1 MKRLGTESW
10 ELGFG
15 RGESSA
21 SAKAR
26 SDSARG
32 SSRAPRRISGLWSA
46 LSGSLSKWARPI
58 CLLMVLSQ
66 FGCGYQL
73 VGRGGAVPG
82 DVRSVHIGVFENRT
96 REIDL
101 DEQLVLALE
110 REFYRRGVV
119 AVKEGEGE
127 GEAVVRGAI
136 RRFRSKPVAF
146 DANDEA
152 LQYEVELTIDAILE
166 RPSDGAI
173 LWRGS
178 GIQAFDTY
186 SVRTDTVVPSSSRFQ
201 RGRVEFGA
209 LDDLTPIQLAETE
222 RRLAIERMVQS
233 AVRDIYERMLDDF

>member
-1 MKRLGTESW
+1 
-10 ELGFG
+10 
-15 RGESSA
+15 
-21 SAKAR
+21 
-26 SDSARG
+26 
-32 SSRAPRRISGLWSA
+32 
-46 LSGSLSKWARPI
+46 
-58 CLLMVLSQ
+58 MVLIQ

-73 VGRGGAVPG
+73 VGRGGATPG
-82 DVRSVHIGVFENRT
+82 NVRSVHIGVFENRT

-119 AVKEGEGE
+119 AVKEEAGA

-146 DANDEA
+146 DADDEA

-222 RRLAIERMVQS
+222 RRLAIERMVRS
-233 AVRDIYERMLDDF
+233 VVRDIYERMLDDF